1 MGVNIGGG
9 GEVAVT
15 QPFLNLLHGNA
26 VCQKKA
32 GAAVAQIVE
41 ADRTQTV
48 FLQQLRELLGNV
60 VGTDDVPDLV
70 HTQIAEI
77 IPIVAFTAQA
87 AVGVLLTFQHQQ
99 TVTDGRHK
107 GQRPQTGFRFCA
119 VCLHQNLF
127 AVDGCLRDD
136 VLDLQRVGFK
146 VDGIP
151 FQTQHLA
158 AAQAVEGCQQNRD
171 LQFGALCDLR
181 QSIQELNS
189 FSSLALQTFQ
199 DELFPQLIELYQTNP
214 AQLKA
219 VLGDQIIPLDR
230 AILGWTEAQEKLR
243 LKEEVEQLGGPD
255 DLYRENCLYEHFMWE
270 YEQNPNAKYY
280 GQFGGAHVL
289 LSNYSGK
296 VYRVQNS
303 FVTRLSSLASPL
315 HEALTVIDGVLSL
328 EVGALGNS
336 TTNNAILYNT
346 VLANPPIEKSNKF
359 YSDSPD
365 ISDTNFAQYVLLFED
380 PAKLTVTKE
389 RSGAYW
395 KYH

>member
-1 MGVNIGGG
+1 MR
-9 GEVAVT
+9 
-15 QPFLNLLHGNA
+15 F
-26 VCQKKA
+26 
-32 GAAVAQIVE
+32 
-41 ADRTQTV
+41 
-48 FLQQLRELLGNV
+48 
-60 VGTDDVPDLV
+60 
-70 HTQIAEI
+70 
-77 IPIVAFTAQA
+77 
-87 AVGVLLTFQHQQ
+87 LLT
-99 TVTDGRHK
+99 
-107 GQRPQTGFRFCA
+107 
-119 VCLHQNLF
+119 
-127 AVDGCLRDD
+127 
-136 VLDLQRVGFK
+136 
-146 VDGIP
+146 
-151 FQTQHLA
+151 
-158 AAQAVEGCQQNRD
+158 
-171 LQFGALCDLR
+171 
-181 QSIQELNS
+181 SIQELNS

-243 LKEEVEQLGGPD
+243 LKEDVEQLGGPD

>member
-1 MGVNIGGG
+1 MKEKGVRVFVEESGYATAFLCNETVQGKLLFSDWLDRCMVSQADYELFQWIADWNHNKENADKISIIG
-9 GEVAVT
+9 
-15 QPFLNLLHGNA
+15 
-26 VCQKKA
+26 
-32 GAAVAQIVE
+32 I
-41 ADRTQTV
+41 DI
-48 FLQQLRELLGNV
+48 
-60 VGTDDVPDLV
+60 TDDIGNIQTLC
-70 HTQIAEI
+70 QY
-77 IPIVAFTAQA
+77 
-87 AVGVLLTFQHQQ
+87 LL
-99 TVTDGRHK
+99 K
-107 GQRPQTGFRFCA
+107 
-119 VCLHQNLF
+119 
-127 AVDGCLRDD
+127 
-136 VLDLQRVGFK
+136 
-146 VDGIP
+146 
-151 FQTQHLA
+151 
-158 AAQAVEGCQQNRD
+158 NRD
-171 LQFGALCDLR
+171 LSNTDVQMRFLLT
-181 QSIQELNS
+181 SIQELNS

-270 YEQNPNAKYY
+270 YEQHPNAKYY
-280 GQFGGAHVL
+280 GQF
-289 LSNYSGK
+289 
-296 VYRVQNS
+296 
-303 FVTRLSSLASPL
+303 
-315 HEALTVIDGVLSL
+315 DGVLSL

>member
-1 MGVNIGGG
+1 MALRQSLSSKTSGFQWIADWNHNKENADKISIIG
-9 GEVAVT
+9 
-15 QPFLNLLHGNA
+15 
-26 VCQKKA
+26 
-32 GAAVAQIVE
+32 I
-41 ADRTQTV
+41 DI
-48 FLQQLRELLGNV
+48 
-60 VGTDDVPDLV
+60 TDDIGNIQTLC
-70 HTQIAEI
+70 QY
-77 IPIVAFTAQA
+77 
-87 AVGVLLTFQHQQ
+87 LL
-99 TVTDGRHK
+99 K
-107 GQRPQTGFRFCA
+107 
-119 VCLHQNLF
+119 
-127 AVDGCLRDD
+127 
-136 VLDLQRVGFK
+136 
-146 VDGIP
+146 
-151 FQTQHLA
+151 
-158 AAQAVEGCQQNRD
+158 NRD
-171 LQFGALCDLR
+171 LSNTDVQMRFLLT
-181 QSIQELNS
+181 SIQELNS

>member
-1 MGVNIGGG
+1 MLRYDDAQVYIFGEAHRKVEYQKFRNVLFEYLVKEKGVRVFVEESGYATAFLCNETVQGKLLFSDWLDRCMVSQADYELFQWIADWNHNKENADKISIIG
-9 GEVAVT
+9 
-15 QPFLNLLHGNA
+15 
-26 VCQKKA
+26 
-32 GAAVAQIVE
+32 I
-41 ADRTQTV
+41 DI
-48 FLQQLRELLGNV
+48 
-60 VGTDDVPDLV
+60 TDDIGNIQTLC
-70 HTQIAEI
+70 QY
-77 IPIVAFTAQA
+77 
-87 AVGVLLTFQHQQ
+87 LL
-99 TVTDGRHK
+99 K
-107 GQRPQTGFRFCA
+107 
-119 VCLHQNLF
+119 
-127 AVDGCLRDD
+127 
-136 VLDLQRVGFK
+136 
-146 VDGIP
+146 
-151 FQTQHLA
+151 
-158 AAQAVEGCQQNRD
+158 NRD
-171 LQFGALCDLR
+171 LSNTDVQMRFLLT
-181 QSIQELNS
+181 SIQELNS

>member
-1 MGVNIGGG
+1 MALSRIELTCRFHIFSLKLELFQWIADWNHNKENADKISIIG
-9 GEVAVT
+9 
-15 QPFLNLLHGNA
+15 
-26 VCQKKA
+26 
-32 GAAVAQIVE
+32 I
-41 ADRTQTV
+41 DI
-48 FLQQLRELLGNV
+48 
-60 VGTDDVPDLV
+60 TDDIGNIQTLC
-70 HTQIAEI
+70 QY
-77 IPIVAFTAQA
+77 
-87 AVGVLLTFQHQQ
+87 LL
-99 TVTDGRHK
+99 K
-107 GQRPQTGFRFCA
+107 
-119 VCLHQNLF
+119 
-127 AVDGCLRDD
+127 
-136 VLDLQRVGFK
+136 
-146 VDGIP
+146 
-151 FQTQHLA
+151 
-158 AAQAVEGCQQNRD
+158 NRD
-171 LQFGALCDLR
+171 LSNTDVQMRFLLT
-181 QSIQELNS
+181 SIQELNS

>member
-1 MGVNIGGG
+1 MKTCIRFRCLDRVIFYLDRKCRISDGKQFQWIADWNHNKENADKISIIG
-9 GEVAVT
+9 
-15 QPFLNLLHGNA
+15 
-26 VCQKKA
+26 
-32 GAAVAQIVE
+32 I
-41 ADRTQTV
+41 DI
-48 FLQQLRELLGNV
+48 
-60 VGTDDVPDLV
+60 TDDIGNIQTLC
-70 HTQIAEI
+70 QY
-77 IPIVAFTAQA
+77 
-87 AVGVLLTFQHQQ
+87 LL
-99 TVTDGRHK
+99 K
-107 GQRPQTGFRFCA
+107 
-119 VCLHQNLF
+119 
-127 AVDGCLRDD
+127 
-136 VLDLQRVGFK
+136 
-146 VDGIP
+146 
-151 FQTQHLA
+151 
-158 AAQAVEGCQQNRD
+158 NRD
-171 LQFGALCDLR
+171 LSNTDVQMRFLLT
-181 QSIQELNS
+181 SIQELNS